1 VCLVEKRA
9 LIYTTPTC
17 PYCRL
22 VKEFLAQ
29 KGIPYREVNI
39 AADREAR
46 EEFMRKGFRGVP
58 VTVIGTE
65 EITGFDVPRLE
76 RAIAGLQ

>member
-1 VCLVEKRA
+1 VEKGA
-9 LIYTTPTC
+9 LVYTTPTC

-22 VKEFLAQ
+22 VTEFLGQ

-39 AADREAR
+39 AVDHKAR
-46 EEFMRKGFRGVP
+46 EEFISRGFRGVP
-58 VTVIGTE
+58 VTVIGGE
-65 EITGFDVPRLE
+65 EIVGFDVPRLE